1 MASCMRGHIIRCFPQ
16 VRHRRAGG
24 GGGRGV
30 AADRGDGG
38 GAGGVGRV
46 PGRLAIGG
54 KFNQAL
60 LIVFGTENR

>member
-1 MASCMRGHIIRCFPQ
+1 
-16 VRHRRAGG
+16 
-24 GGGRGV
+24 V